1 MKKKSV
7 STSVF
12 VFFVGIAV
20 GISVFLLFWFFLG
33 RSGSEALSGRPVT
46 FGNVKIWAQKPVF
59 AEGAEVP
66 EGFYQKNAKE
76 LWMTKDDALFLF
88 MTQDDSG
95 KVGKLYLCKSDAQ
108 PVLYMISLDSSGRW
122 GKATYSRST
131 GAGYAEGDAFIDIDF
146 DGRFDFKMVLDDKGN
161 PISRSIYIDGSWREV
176 DQSDVDNLKAAVGE
190 IFYTFNFNTGS
201 WQQQ

>member
-1 MKKKSV
+1 MEKKSV
-7 STSVF
+7 STNVF

-20 GISVFLLFWFFLG
+20 GISVFLVFWLFLG
-33 RSGSEALSGRPVT
+33 GAGSTVLSGRPVT

-76 LWMTKDDALFLF
+76 LWMTKDDILFLF

-95 KVGKLYLCKSDAQ
+95 KVGKLYLCKSDAE
-108 PVLYMISLDSSGRW
+108 PVLYMISSDSSGRW
-122 GKATYSRST
+122 GRATYSKST
-131 GAGYAEGDAFIDIDF
+131 KAGHAVGDAFIDIDF
-146 DGRFDFKMVLDDKGN
+146 DGRFDFKMVLDDEGN
-161 PISRSIYIDGSWREV
+161 RISRSIYIDGSWRKV
-176 DQSDVDNLKAAVGE
+176 DQSDVDKFKAAVGQTL
-190 IFYTFNFNTGS
+190 YTFDLRTGS